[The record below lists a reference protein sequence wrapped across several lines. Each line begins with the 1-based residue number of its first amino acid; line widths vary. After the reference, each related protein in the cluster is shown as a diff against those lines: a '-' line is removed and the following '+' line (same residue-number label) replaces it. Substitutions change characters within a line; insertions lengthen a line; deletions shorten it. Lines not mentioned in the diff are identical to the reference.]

1 MIPTSA
7 LTSIITLFLAVLTFL
22 IVMLMPALFE
32 LKKPKDAGPR
42 IMLEDTL
49 YSKILNASPN
59 IPLLDVDDEKVELD
73 QEIIK
78 RMAKVLAVL
87 PRLEV

>member
-7 LTSIITLFLAVLTFL
+7 LTSIITLFLAVLAFI

-42 IMLEDTL
+42 IMLEDML
-49 YSKILNASPN
+49 YLQILNASPN
-59 IPLLDVDDEKVELD
+59 IPLLDVDDEKVELN
-73 QEIIK
+73 QNIIEK
-78 RMAKVLAVL
+78 MVKVLAVL
-87 PRLEV
+87 PKLEV

>member
-7 LTSIITLFLAVLTFL
+7 LTSIITLFLAVLAFI

-49 YSKILNASPN
+49 YLQIINASPN
-59 IPLLDVDDEKVELD
+59 IPLLDVDDEKVELN
-73 QEIIK
+73 QNIIEK
-78 RMAKVLAVL
+78 MVKVLAVL
-87 PRLEV
+87 PKLEV